1 MLPID
6 INDKIAIV
14 TGSTQGLGLGIARM
28 LSKAGC
34 HVAGCGTSQ
43 PDSKKASEFKSVV
56 EKYGRKAF
64 YQCIDVKSER
74 DISFFV
80 QNTTSRFGKIDIL
93 ISNAGKNMF
102 TAPDSCS
109 TEFWEENIR
118 LNLQSHWLIS
128 RACYPELKKN
138 HGFILLMTSNHAFST
153 LPDCFPYN
161 VTKAGI
167 TGMVKSL
174 AVQWGPEIRV
184 LGLAPGFIQSEGGD
198 DWFKSFPDPDKKR
211 REVIGIHPVKKLG
224 SVDEVGAFCAFLSSN
239 FAGFMTG
246 TTYLIDGGRS
256 AIMQDI

>member
-6 INDKIAIV
+6 LKDKIAIV
-14 TGSTQGLGLGIARM
+14 TGSTQGLGLGIAQM

-43 PDSKKASEFKSVV
+43 PNSTKADQFKLTV
-56 EKYGRKAF
+56 ENYGREAF
-64 YQCIDVKSER
+64 YQCVDVKSEE

-80 QNTTSRFGKIDIL
+80 QNTASHFGKIDIL

-102 TAPDSCS
+102 TAPESCS
-109 TEFWEENIR
+109 AEFWEENNQ
-118 LNLQSHWLIS
+118 LNLKSHWLIS
-128 RACYPELKKN
+128 QACYSELKKN

-153 LPDCFPYN
+153 LPNCFPYN

-167 TGMVKSL
+167 AGMVKSL

-184 LGLAPGFIQSEGGD
+184 LGLAPGFIQTEGGD
-198 DWFKSFPDPDKKR
+198 DWFKSFPDPDEKR
-211 REVIGIHPVKKLG
+211 HEVIGIHPVKKLG
-224 SVDEVGAFCAFLSSN
+224 SVDEVGAFCAFLSSS
-239 FAGFMTG
+239 FASFMTG
-246 TTYLIDGGRS
+246 STYLIDGGRS